1 MCRFETAGALYIMD
15 GIKKV
20 SMFTAPIAGLVL
32 LWEALARSGLFNINL
47 FPPPSV
53 VFLSTKE
60 LILNG
65 YLIRDIGYSVMRAL
79 AGFGLGSFLGIGI
92 GILTG
97 RLKLFNRALMPLIQ
111 LLRPIPPIAFVAL
124 ALVWFGL
131 GEPSKIFLVT
141 WGVFFPV
148 WINTYLGVT
157 KVDPTYLNA
166 AKCLGAKESTIVRE
180 IVIPATLPLII
191 AGMRVGVAIAFLNLV
206 AAEMAGAYVGLG
218 FRVEFSHMIFRVDHM
233 IVCIIFLGIL
243 GACSDKGFAWLVE
256 KLFPWYAGGQ

>member
-1 MCRFETAGALYIMD
+1 MD
-15 GIKKV
+15 RLKNGC
-20 SMFTAPIAGLVL
+20 MFAAPIMGLIL
-32 LWEALARSGLFNINL
+32 LWEALARSSLFNINL
-47 FPPPSV
+47 FPPPST

-65 YLIRDIGYSVMRAL
+65 DLVRDIGYSVMRAL
-79 AGFGLGSFLGIGI
+79 AGFALGSFLAISI

-97 RLKLFNRALMPLIQ
+97 RLKFFNRTLMPLIQ

-131 GEPSKIFLVT
+131 GESSKIFLVT

-148 WINTYLGVT
+148 WINTYLGIT
-157 KVDPTYLNA
+157 MIDSTYLNA
-166 AKCLGAKESTIVRE
+166 AKCLGANERTIVRE
-180 IVIPATLPLII
+180 IVIPGALPLII

-218 FRVEFSHMIFRVDHM
+218 FRVGYCHMIFCVDQM

-243 GACSDKGFAWLVE
+243 GASSDRGFAWAVE
-256 KLFPWYAGGQ
+256 KLFPWYLAGR